1 MDNMKALWDYQ
12 KADLALDAEKKR
24 VKDTPTRR
32 QLAKLQALLT
42 KGQKSL
48 AEMEAAIKVRQ
59 SKASEFYARAK
70 EYNYQLDELRVDMS
84 YYSECPPDDLNKTEV
99 EKTLK
104 DIERIAQSS
113 AELKNQMLKLD
124 SKVSR
129 ANQELQKLFSQMVP
143 AKKQYDELREKY
155 KQETSGKTEALEDF
169 ENVKN
174 ELERKL
180 APEALADYKKVKGY
194 RANPVAHCKGG
205 RCGGC
210 RMQLPSGIE
219 SQIEAGKKLVHCE
232 NCGRILIMLEEDKEE
247 PQLKKKTRAKK
258 TDKKAEPETKAEAQE
273 QEV

>member
-12 KADLALDAEKKR
+12 EADLALDAEKKR

-143 AKKQYDELREKY
+143 AKKQYDELRENISRRRAERPKLSRISRML
-155 KQETSGKTEALEDF
+155 KTSWSESSRPK
-169 ENVKN
+169 
-174 ELERKL
+174 RWRII
-180 APEALADYKKVKGY
+180 KK
-194 RANPVAHCKGG
+194 
-205 RCGGC
+205 
-210 RMQLPSGIE
+210 
-219 SQIEAGKKLVHCE
+219 
-232 NCGRILIMLEEDKEE
+232 
-247 PQLKKKTRAKK
+247 
-258 TDKKAEPETKAEAQE
+258 
-273 QEV
+273 

>member
-1 MDNMKALWDYQ
+1 
-12 KADLALDAEKKR
+12 
-24 VKDTPTRR
+24 
-32 QLAKLQALLT
+32 
-42 KGQKSL
+42 
-48 AEMEAAIKVRQ
+48 
-59 SKASEFYARAK
+59 
-70 EYNYQLDELRVDMS
+70 
-84 YYSECPPDDLNKTEV
+84 
-99 EKTLK
+99 
-104 DIERIAQSS
+104 
-113 AELKNQMLKLD
+113 MLKLD
-124 SKVSR
+124 KCRVQIR
-129 ANQELQKLFSQMVP
+129 AAKLFSDGSASKMI
-143 AKKQYDELREKY
+143 DELEKH
-155 KQETSGKTEALEDF
+155 KQETSEGQSSDF

>member
-1 MDNMKALWDYQ
+1 MEKMKALWEYQ
-12 KADLALDAEKKR
+12 EADLALDAEKKR

-32 QLAKLQALLT
+32 QLAKLQVLLT
-42 KGQKSL
+42 KGQKNL

-59 SKASEFYARAK
+59 SKASEYYARVR
-70 EYNYQLDELRVDMS
+70 EYKDQLDELRVDMS
-84 YYSECPPDDLNKTEV
+84 YYSECPTDDLNKAEV
-99 EKTLK
+99 ENTLK
-104 DIERIAQSS
+104 DIDQLAKGS

-129 ANQELQKLFSQMVP
+129 TNHELQKLFSQMVP

-155 KQETSGKTEALEDF
+155 KQEAGEKTQALEGF
-169 ENVKN
+169 EAAKN
-174 ELERKL
+174 ELEKRL
-180 APEALADYKKVKGY
+180 EPEALADYKKVKGY
-194 RANPVAHCKGG
+194 RPNPVAHCKGG

-247 PQLKKKTRAKK
+247 IKPKKKTRAKK
-258 TDKKAEPETKAEAQE
+258 ADKKQE
-273 QEV
+273 LQTNE